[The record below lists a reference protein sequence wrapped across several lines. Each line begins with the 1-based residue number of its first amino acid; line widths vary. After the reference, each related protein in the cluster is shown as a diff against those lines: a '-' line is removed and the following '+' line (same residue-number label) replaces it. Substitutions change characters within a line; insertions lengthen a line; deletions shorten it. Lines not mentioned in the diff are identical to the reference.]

1 METLAWEKIESKK
14 DDFENSVLE
23 PAEELN
29 VTDDDFF

>member
-1 METLAWEKIESKK
+1 METLIWEKIDSKK

-29 VTDDDFF
+29 VGDENFF